1 MKTLTTMGKTPM
13 FLSVNFIIFVN
24 NNYLYD
30 KYYKVSNMNSKTIH
44 ALIKNYREN
53 QLEAISQNMA
63 ITDAHSVWFDL
74 PTLKNFISRIES
86 ESSNINSQITEH
98 DLGIRL
104 YFAAYPQSQ
113 EWTDM
118 KAQDPDFFRNT
129 PLNDDYAGKQ
139 TLIMIPTL
147 KMADDEGNVSDYDFN
162 PLDETT
168 FSQRQGDHSAS
179 TASEVETMALNHGSL
194 IPPANPI
201 VETY

>member
-1 MKTLTTMGKTPM
+1 MGKSPM
-13 FLSVNFIIFVN
+13 FLLVNFIIFVN

-53 QLEAISQNMA
+53 QLNAISQNMG

-86 ESSNINSQITEH
+86 ESSNINSEITEH

-104 YFAAYPQSQ
+104 YFAAYPQGQ

-118 KAQDPDFFRNT
+118 KTQDPDFFLNN
-129 PLNDDYAGKQ
+129 PLTDDYAGKQ

-147 KMADDEGNVSDYDFN
+147 KMADDKENVYDYDFN

-168 FSQRQGDHSAS
+168 FSQRQGGHSAS
-179 TASEVETMALNHGSL
+179 TASAVETMALNHGSL